1 MAHPHF
7 NAIENMSASSLIG
20 IIEESKMTYVREN
33 LSVFMHQSQINLLKQ
48 VKKHEKPHHKRIRI
62 KQYEKAEKDDL
73 FNLHLGLYL
82 KKYKKLE
89 KYGLIEIDLNPEN
102 GLDYDCTLTQK
113 GIETLDEIAAL
124 EREWEEIVGIG
135 DEDIEVLRKLALDSF
150 EISYNHKKKKGFIF

>member
-7 NAIENMSASSLIG
+7 KAIENMTASSFIS

-33 LSVFMHQSQINLLKQ
+33 LSIFLHESQIKQLKK

-62 KQYEKAEKDDL
+62 REYEKAEKDDL

-89 KYGLIEIDLNPEN
+89 KYGLIEIDLNPDN
-102 GLDYDCTLTQK
+102 GLAYDCLLTPK
-113 GIETLDEIAAL
+113 GVEVLDEIARL
-124 EREWEEIVGIG
+124 ESEWEEIVSISE
-135 DEDIEVLRKLALDSF
+135 EDKEVLKRIALDSF